1 MLKVT
6 PYCRSTLWGGSR
18 LCTYFPQSGLKTIA
32 EAWVFSLLPEGE
44 GTANG
49 ILLREALIK
58 EGIDP
63 KIIDRLP
70 LIKLIDTSDLLSVQ
84 VHHNDLA
91 ALKLE
96 GQGYGKNEMWY
107 VLSAEPGATLY
118 HQLKSTKANFLSA
131 LNSGRPLDE
140 LRKVEVKQGDVFV
153 IPAGM
158 VHALGKGITLLEIQQ
173 PSNYTYRLWDYGRV
187 DQNGQ
192 PRPLHVEKACEALRE
207 FQETEISAFQF
218 ANTTKSYTIEN
229 TILSKV
235 KEIAKTPYFSIEIA
249 DIEENGTVS
258 LLATDAP
265 VILLPLAGEMTVTTP
280 YSSLALSFG
289 ETAVVSKN
297 DKTVTLRGHGKCA
310 LVSIPL

>member
-49 ILLREALIK
+49 ILLREALVK

-84 VHHNDLA
+84 VHPNDLD

-107 VLSAEPGATLY
+107 ILSAETGATLY
-118 HQLKSTKANFLSA
+118 HQLKSTKASFLSA
-131 LNSGRPLDE
+131 LDEGRPLEE
-140 LRKVEVKQGDVFV
+140 LREIEAKSEDVFV

-173 PSNYTYRLWDYGRV
+173 PSNYTYRLWDYNRF
-187 DQNGQ
+187 DQMGE
-192 PRPLHVEKACEALRE
+192 PRPLHTEKAKEALRE
-207 FQETEISAFQF
+207 FDEAEIIAFQF

-280 YSSLALSFG
+280 YSSLSLSFG